1 MSGSLIA
8 VVSTSV
14 FATDTGVVNF
24 NGKIVAD
31 TCEINVNE
39 SASTTGTVTLQI
51 LTQRT
56 ILETVVLERQKILKL
71 N

>member
-39 SASTTGTVTLQI
+39 SASTGQSLLQI